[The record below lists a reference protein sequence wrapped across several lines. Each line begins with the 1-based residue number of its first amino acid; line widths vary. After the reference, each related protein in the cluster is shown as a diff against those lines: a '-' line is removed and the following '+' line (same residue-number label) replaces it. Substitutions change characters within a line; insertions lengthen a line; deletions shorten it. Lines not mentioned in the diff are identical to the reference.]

1 MRAIVITG
9 EGRGF
14 CSGANLS
21 GGGGGRHRRRA
32 RTGPNQSLLKV
43 YNPFVSAVRKSPK
56 PLVAAVNGVAAGVGA
71 SLALVCDL
79 IVAAESAYFLQAFR
93 RIGLVPDGGAT
104 YMLPRL
110 VGKARAMEL
119 TLLGEKLPART
130 ALEWGMI
137 NRCVPDAELMP
148 TAMELARP
156 AGRRP
161 ELAGLHPQPDL
172 GLARRRL
179 ARPGRAEAYAQGDA
193 ARTEDARE
201 GIMAFVQ
208 KRPPNSRAA
217 DGSEGCFLHDPR
229 VTLMAIL
236 GGIWVAQRPQLPA
249 PASIMTGDVQ
259 VGDIRLGP
267 GPGRDR
273 PGGLVPRR
281 PSP

>member
-1 MRAIVITG
+1 MDGAATHSKVRTEVQGRIGIITLNDPATLNAAGLELMEGLTTAFESLVANPDVRAIVLTG

-21 GGGGGRHRRRA
+21 GGGGRITDAPG
-32 RTGPNQSLLKV
+32 GPNQSLIKV
-43 YNPFVSAVRKSPK
+43 YNPFVGAVRKSPK

-79 IVAAESAYFLQAFR
+79 CVAAESAYFLQAFR

-104 YMLPRL
+104 YLLPRL

-119 TLLGEKLPART
+119 TLLGEKLPAKT

-148 TAMELARP
+148 TAMALATQ
-156 AGRRP
+156 
-161 ELAGLHPQPDL
+161 LADGPISL
-172 GLARRRL
+172 GYTRNLIWASL
-179 ARPGRAEAYAQGDA
+179 DAAWHEQVEEEAYRQGDA

-208 KRPPNSRAA
+208 KRPA
-217 DGSEGCFLHDPR
+217 EFK
-229 VTLMAIL
+229 
-236 GGIWVAQRPQLPA
+236 
-249 PASIMTGDVQ
+249 
-259 VGDIRLGP
+259 
-267 GPGRDR
+267 GR
-273 PGGLVPRR
+273 
-281 PSP
+281 

>member
-1 MRAIVITG
+1 MDGAATPAKVRTEVRGRIGIITLNDPATLNAAGMELMEGLHAGFESFVADPEIRAIVITG

-21 GGGGGRHRRRA
+21 GGGGRITDAPG
-32 RTGPNQSLLKV
+32 GPNQSLLKV

-71 SLALVCDL
+71 SLALICDL
-79 IVAAESAYFLQAFR
+79 CVAAESAYFLQAFR

-104 YMLPRL
+104 YLLPRL

-148 TAMELARP
+148 AALALATQLADGP
-156 AGRRP
+156 AS
-161 ELAGLHPQPDL
+161 L
-172 GLARRRL
+172 GYTRNLIWASL
-179 ARPGRAEAYAQGDA
+179 DAAWHDQVEQEAYRQGDA

-201 GIMAFVQ
+201 GILAFVQ
-208 KRPPNSRAA
+208 KRPA
-217 DGSEGCFLHDPR
+217 EFK
-229 VTLMAIL
+229 
-236 GGIWVAQRPQLPA
+236 
-249 PASIMTGDVQ
+249 
-259 VGDIRLGP
+259 
-267 GPGRDR
+267 GR
-273 PGGLVPRR
+273 
-281 PSP
+281 